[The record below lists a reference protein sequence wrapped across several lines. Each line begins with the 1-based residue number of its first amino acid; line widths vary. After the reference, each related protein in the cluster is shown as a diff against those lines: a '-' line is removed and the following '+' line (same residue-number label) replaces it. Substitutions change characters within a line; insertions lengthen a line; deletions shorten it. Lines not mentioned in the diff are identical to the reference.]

1 MFSNCHISSGKKAL
15 KMTRKP
21 NFYSDGPQESKT
33 PTIGL
38 RQGHKVQKAEPKI
51 EMDESNHMCVR

>member
-1 MFSNCHISSGKKAL
+1 MFNNCHISSGKKAL

-38 RQGHKVQKAEPKI
+38 RQGHVACYTRAEPK
-51 EMDESNHMCVR
+51 NRNG